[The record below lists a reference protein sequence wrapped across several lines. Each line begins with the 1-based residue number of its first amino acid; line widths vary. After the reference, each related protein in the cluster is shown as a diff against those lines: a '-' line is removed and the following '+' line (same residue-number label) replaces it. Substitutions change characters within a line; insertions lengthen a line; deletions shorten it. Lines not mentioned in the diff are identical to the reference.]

1 MFRQIILNF
10 SLVILSAFVFFLSVG
25 VSISKM
31 YCSLDG
37 KIFFGKEVPN
47 CMTENDISC
56 DENLVIFSCCDV
68 EVISES
74 CCPQTNDN
82 SCASETKNIQFDF
95 VTYLTAFEFEVF
107 KDFYILLLTHFFENV
122 QDDIKKHPF
131 VVPLIEIRK
140 PILSKIQSFIL

>member
-10 SLVILSAFVFFLSVG
+10 SLITLSIFVFFLSIG
-25 VSISKM
+25 ISFSKM
-31 YCSLDG
+31 DCSIDG
-37 KIFFGKEVPN
+37 KIYFGKEVPN
-47 CMTENDISC
+47 CMTKNDMSC
-56 DENLVIFSCCDV
+56 GENLVSFSCCDI

-82 SCASETKNIQFDF
+82 SCASETKKIQFDF
-95 VTYLTAFEFEVF
+95 ITLLTAFEFEVF
-107 KDFYILLLTHFFENV
+107 KDFNIVLLTHTFENIL
-122 QDDIKKHPF
+122 DDIKKHPF